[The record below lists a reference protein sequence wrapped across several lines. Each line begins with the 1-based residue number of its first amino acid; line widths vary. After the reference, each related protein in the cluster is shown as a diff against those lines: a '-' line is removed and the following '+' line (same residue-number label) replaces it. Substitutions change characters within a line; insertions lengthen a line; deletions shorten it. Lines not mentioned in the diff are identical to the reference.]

1 MKKAYVVIVVITVL
15 AVGIAY
21 LTLSNDDKNPNST
34 SSQTTPK
41 ATTNNTNSEPV
52 VSEDTLIIGDPNAR
66 VTIIEYADFKCPNC
80 GKFHQQSGKQ
90 LRTDFIDKKLAKIEF
105 RNVPFIASDS
115 RPAAEGTYCAN
126 DQKKFVQYHDKVF
139 DYMWTNYYSKDNS
152 KEFDNILTPDKL
164 AELSGEAG
172 LDKATFAQCLASGK
186 NKDKVTADLKKSEQD
201 GVTGTPLIIIN
212 GQKVVGPQSYS
223 TYKTLIG
230 IALR

>member
-1 MKKAYVVIVVITVL
+1 MKKAYLLIALLIIL
-15 AVGIAY
+15 GGPIAY
-21 LTLSNDDKNPNST
+21 VTLSGDKPTKSE
-34 SSQTTPK
+34 TPTAN
-41 ATTNNTNSEPV
+41 ATDNASATPQAVNLG
-52 VSEDTLIIGDPNAR
+52 DTLIIGDPNAR

-80 GKFHQQSGKQ
+80 GKFHQQVGKQ

-139 DYMWTNYYSKDNS
+139 DYMWTNYYSKDTS
-152 KEFDNILTPDKL
+152 KEFEDILTPDKL
-164 AELSGEAG
+164 AELSAEAG
-172 LDKATFAQCLASGK
+172 LDKTTFAQCLASGK
-186 NKDKVTADLKKSEQD
+186 NKAKVDADLKKSEQD

-212 GQKVVGPQSYS
+212 GQKVVGPQPYS
-223 TYKTLIG
+223 TYKTLLG

>member
-1 MKKAYVVIVVITVL
+1 MKKSYVVIVVITVL

-172 LDKATFAQCLASGK
+172 LDKATFAQCLTSGK

-223 TYKTLIG
+223 TYKTLVG

>member
-1 MKKAYVVIVVITVL
+1 MSK
-15 AVGIAY
+15 
-21 LTLSNDDKNPNST
+21 DDKQSST
-34 SSQTTPK
+34 VATQTSTK
-41 ATTNNTNSEPV
+41 EVDNILV
-52 VSEDTLIIGDPNAR
+52 IGDPNAR

-139 DYMWTNYYSKDNS
+139 DYMWDNYYSKDNS
-152 KEFDNILTPDKL
+152 KEFENILTPDKL
-164 AELSGEAG
+164 TELSAEAG
-172 LDKATFAQCLASGK
+172 LDKAVFNQCLVSGK
-186 NKDKVTADLKKSEQD
+186 HKSSVDADLKKSEQD
-201 GVTGTPLIIIN
+201 GLTGTPLIIIN
-212 GQKVVGPQSYS
+212 DQKVVGPQPYS
-223 TYKTLIG
+223 TYKTLLG